1 MKRRKFMTARLS
13 IFRPLQSI
21 LVSILMLGA
30 FLLSASAQ
38 AQVAKPTI
46 VLVHGAFADSS
57 SWNDVITALKRKG
70 YNVIAA
76 PNPLRGVRADADVVA
91 AVAKGLK
98 DNVVLVG
105 HSYGG
110 SVISEAAVGLP
121 NVKSL
126 VFVSAFAPDE
136 GESALA
142 LTGKFPGSTLEPTLA
157 PPVSLTTG
165 GKDLYIQQDKF
176 RDQFAADVPRGAA
189 SLMAVG
195 QRPIAEAALTE
206 LSTAPAWKTT
216 PSWFIYGDKDK
227 NIPPAALAF
236 MASRAKA
243 RQTVVV
249 KGASHVVMVS
259 HASEVA
265 ALIERAAAGK

>member
-1 MKRRKFMTARLS
+1 MTARLF
-13 IFRPLQSI
+13 IFRPLRGM
-21 LVSILMLGA
+21 LAGALMLGA
-30 FLLSASAQ
+30 FLLSASAE

-57 SWNDVITALKRKG
+57 SWNDVIAVLQRSG
-70 YNVIAA
+70 YTVIAA
-76 PNPLRGVRADADVVA
+76 PNPLRGVRADAGVVADVV
-91 AVAKGLK
+91 KGLK

-121 NVKSL
+121 NVKAL

-136 GESALA
+136 GESALI

-157 PPVSLTTG
+157 PPVSLSTG

-176 RDQFAADVPRGAA
+176 HDQFAADVPRSAA

-195 QRPIAEAALTE
+195 QRPIAQTALSE
-206 LSTAPAWKTT
+206 ESTAPAWKTT

-236 MASRAKA
+236 MASRAKS

-259 HASEVA
+259 HAPEVA
-265 ALIERAAAGK
+265 ALIEQAAASK